1 MINLRTLTIS
11 MMLVLM
17 LCQSLVFGVSDALS
31 LLLLLMTAVLMF
43 NATLKLQIGNK
54 KALRANAKENSFLYA
69 FLSKEKT
76 ISILIVSIFSSL
88 TLSTVLVVILK
99 GIVINHGV
107 VALFILVGV
116 ISFAIFSLINKE
128 SIASSVVDNNFQ
140 PDVAKHA
147 NELMYVVIVAVS
159 LNVVLSLLLSAHDT
173 MTLLNSNI
181 TFANFDQYAVED
193 SIEKNGSNYYTRI
206 MTNLYIVLD
215 YFKLAVTIKILDILL
230 PGMQDRV
237 DWFYLFYLI
246 VFLLNMMK
254 LFAFSLSFVLL
265 QKGMETGMR
274 KPFVW
279 VNKKMAKLEEKFRK
293 DKQEIAGEINET
305 KS

>member
-17 LCQSLVFGVSDALS
+17 LLQSLVFGVSDTLS
-31 LLLLLMTAVLMF
+31 LILLLMTTGVMF
-43 NATLKLQIGNK
+43 NAILRLQIGNK

-76 ISILIVSIFSSL
+76 ILILIISIFSSL
-88 TLSTVLVVILK
+88 VLSTVLVVILK
-99 GIVINHGV
+99 GIVVNHGV
-107 VALFILVGV
+107 VALFLLVSV
-116 ISFAIFSLINKE
+116 ISFAIFSLVNKE
-128 SIASSVVDNNFQ
+128 SIASSVVDDNFQ

-173 MTLLNSNI
+173 ISLLNSNI

-215 YFKLAVTIKILDILL
+215 YFKLAVTIKIIDILL
-230 PGMQDRV
+230 PGMEDRV
-237 DWFYLFYLI
+237 DWFYLFYFI
-246 VFLLNMMK
+246 VFILNIMK

-274 KPFVW
+274 RPFFW
-279 VNKKMAKLEEKFRK
+279 ANEKMVKFNEFRK
-293 DKQEIAGEINET
+293 DKQDIAGEINET
-305 KS
+305 KG